1 MIKNFGIIF
10 DCDGTL
16 VDSLGQ
22 ALESFNYALT
32 KVGKP
37 PHSPEAIKKF
47 FGASADRI
55 LLNVLGD
62 PDKAHRAFELYLDH
76 QTELAKTT
84 RLHTGIKELLDS
96 LTTQGVPLGV
106 VTGRH
111 ARDLELVLRPH
122 NLASYF
128 QVMVTD
134 SELPRSKPAPDGLLK
149 AMQLMNADPRRTFYI
164 GDSIVDIR
172 AAHAAGCLSI
182 GALWDPLAKAQEL
195 EKLEPSYLAHHP
207 SDVLTI
213 FQRLHS

>member
-1 MIKNFGIIF
+1 MKQNFGIIF

-22 ALESFNYALT
+22 AMDSFNYALE
-32 KVGKP
+32 KMNEPSRP
-37 PHSPEAIKKF
+37 PEVIKQY

-62 PDKAHRAFELYLDH
+62 ADKAHKAFELYLDH
-76 QTELAKTT
+76 QTELAKAT
-84 RLHTGIKELLDS
+84 RLHAGIKDLLDQLS
-96 LTTQGVPLGV
+96 ANDIPLGV

-111 ARDLELVLRPH
+111 SRDLELVLRPH

-134 SELPRSKPAPDGLLK
+134 SELPHSKPAPDGLLL
-149 AMQLMNADPRRTFYI
+149 AMQRMKIESRRTFYV
-164 GDSIVDIR
+164 GDSTVDIR
-172 AAHAAGCLSI
+172 AAQGAGCLSI
-182 GALWDPLAKAQEL
+182 GALWDPLAKSQEL
-195 EKLEPSYLAHHP
+195 ERFSPNYLANHP
-207 SDVLTI
+207 SEVLTI